1 MEGYFDALEANPNT
15 FYNTSDVKL
24 IYSTASEGGGQCTFF
39 QFEYVFCRV
48 VYHLVYFSNLSFIIY
63 QFYHL
68 PSYRRI
74 LSYCVLQVQ
83 S

>member
-39 QFEYVFCRV
+39 RFEYVFYRV
-48 VYHLVYFSNLSFIIY
+48 VYHIVLFQQFIIY
-63 QFYHL
+63 NL
-68 PSYRRI
+68 SI
-74 LSYCVLQVQ
+74 LSFTFL
-83 S
+83 